1 VPKEADAFLNNPLV
15 STLSFNVIL
24 RIALSTLPVLDKLLR
39 APLNLPA
46 ILLDVGKLPT
56 DLAALASVAILAP
69 ILFLSNID
77 GIWTP
82 G

>member
-1 VPKEADAFLNNPLV
+1 VPNDAEAFLNNPLV
-15 STLSFNVIL
+15 SPPAGNVIL
-24 RIALSTLPVLDKLLR
+24 RIALSTLPVCDKLLR

-46 ILLDVGKLPT
+46 ILLDAGKTPT

-69 ILFLSNID
+69 ILFVSNND
-77 GIWTP
+77 GIRTP